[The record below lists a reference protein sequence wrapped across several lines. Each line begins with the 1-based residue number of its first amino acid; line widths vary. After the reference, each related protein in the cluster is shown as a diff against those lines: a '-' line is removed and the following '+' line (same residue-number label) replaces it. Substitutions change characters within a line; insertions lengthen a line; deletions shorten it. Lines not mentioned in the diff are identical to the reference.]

1 MNEILKKL
9 FAAADNHG
17 EDSGEPDHTVGDLQD
32 LLRRSWEIMSVSQKL
47 QLLRGT
53 EVYNVVECGARGEF
67 EWDDLVAEITQSVAG
82 QESEISEAGY
92 EIKVQV
98 EGTFFWETNDEASE
112 DFPTREDAVADA
124 YQHFTKQ
131 STTEQKVVAEPDA
144 KIKAVIA
151 NLSVDSAV
159 DILDECFGVGCRDEQ
174 DIEDLRAE
182 ILAAYQAGKI
192 PDAEILSRD
201 F

>member
-1 MNEILKKL
+1 MTKILEKL
-9 FAAADNHG
+9 FTAADNHG

-67 EWDDLVAEITQSVAG
+67 EWDDLVAEITQSLAG
-82 QESEISEAGY
+82 QEAEIAKAGY

-98 EGTFFWETNDEASE
+98 EGTFFWETEEEASE
-112 DFPTREDAVADA
+112 DFGSREDAVADA
-124 YQHFTKQ
+124 FQHFTKQ
-131 STTEQKVVAEPDA
+131 SADGPKVAAEPDA
-144 KIKAVIA
+144 KIKAVIDD
-151 NLSVDSAV
+151 LSLESAV

-174 DIEDLRAE
+174 DVEDLRAE
-182 ILAAYQAGKI
+182 ILAGYLAGKI
-192 PDAEILSRD
+192 PGAVILMD
-201 F
+201 Y